1 MQSIVPP
8 DENQTVNNTNEIDP
22 DTLAQVRSGANWFY
36 WIAGLSLINSAIFL
50 FGGEISFILG
60 LAVTQVIDGLVGAA
74 IAEGAPGGLKV
85 IAVGLDL
92 VVAFIFVLFGYFSN
106 KGLALAFIIGSIIYI
121 FDGLIY
127 LAVGDMLA
135 AGFHVFALFFI
146 IRGFLA
152 SRRLANFQ
160 AANQQQTAS
169 IW

>member
-8 DENQTVNNTNEIDP
+8 DENQPVNNSNEIDP
-22 DTLAQVRSGANWFY
+22 DTLARMRGGANWFY
-36 WIAGLSLINSAIFL
+36 WIAGLSLVNSAIFL
-50 FGGEISFILG
+50 FGGEVSFILG

-74 IAEGAPGGLKV
+74 IAEGAPAGLKV

-106 KGLALAFIIGSIIYI
+106 KGFALAFIVGSVIYI
-121 FDGLIY
+121 LDGLIY

-152 SRRLANFQ
+152 SRKVASFRPANPEQ
-160 AANQQQTAS
+160 VAS
-169 IW
+169 L